1 MALAEDRQ
9 KFDAAT
15 YLAWEAEQTERHE
28 FVDGEIYAMTG
39 ARDAHNR
46 VALNVAFAL
55 RGALRGTPCR
65 IFVSDMKLHIASTDA
80 YVYPDVLVTCHE
92 ADRAPAADLMKHHP
106 SLVVEVLSDSTG
118 AYDRGRKFE
127 LYRSI
132 PGLTEVL
139 FVQPDRPQVDL
150 FRLHPDD
157 GLWVLHP
164 ASGLDSQLQLSSLD
178 VALPLAALY
187 EDVLPAA

>member
-1 MALAEDRQ
+1 
-9 KFDAAT
+9 
-15 YLAWEAEQTERHE
+15 
-28 FVDGEIYAMTG
+28 
-39 ARDAHNR
+39 
-46 VALNVAFAL
+46 
-55 RGALRGTPCR
+55 
-65 IFVSDMKLHIASTDA
+65 MKLHIASTDA

-132 PGLTEVL
+132 VGLTEVL

-150 FRLHPDD
+150 FRLRPDD